1 MAGATDGSASS
12 TTLPLSVTEAVRV
25 VLAHARPQPV
35 LRVPL
40 GDAVGHILAAD
51 VRASIPL
58 PPWTN
63 AAMDGYAVRA
73 DDVRPARPEAPVSLR
88 VVSAIAA
95 GDTAAHPLQPGEAA
109 RIFTGAPIPAG
120 ADSVVRQ
127 EDTDRSG
134 ASVSIRDGRD
144 AGQNVRRQGADLAVG
159 DLALPRG
166 TIIGPHQLALLAS
179 LAVTHPLVHRRPR
192 VGVLG
197 TGDEV
202 IGLDHPEE
210 ILASRRLGNSNG
222 PAIEA
227 LVRESGGVAV
237 SLGLVGDDPVAIRE
251 RIAGATDVDLVLTAG
266 GVSVGDH
273 DHLRSVLLSLGAA
286 LLFTRVRVR
295 PGGPTSCGVL
305 PDGRLWIGL
314 PGNPVSALVT
324 FELFA
329 RPAIRAMMGDPA
341 PLRPRFRVILTEA
354 IRRNP
359 TLDMW
364 LRATFTRP
372 DDDGLPHAHLTG
384 PQGSGML
391 TSVARSQGLIEVPAG
406 EGALPG
412 GSTASALAW

>member
-1 MAGATDGSASS
+1 MVGATDDGPPS
-12 TTLPLSVTEAVRV
+12 TTQPLSVNEAARAVR
-25 VLAHARPQPV
+25 AHARPQPV

-40 GDAVGHILAAD
+40 VDAVGHILAAD
-51 VRASIPL
+51 VTAPIPL

-63 AAMDGYAVRA
+63 AGMDGYAVRA
-73 DDVRPARPEAPVSLR
+73 EDVRTARPDAPVSLR

-95 GDTAAHPLQPGEAA
+95 GDTAARPLQPGEAA

-127 EDTDRSG
+127 EDSDRGSET
-134 ASVSIRDGRD
+134 VSIRDGRD
-144 AGQNVRRQGADLAVG
+144 AGQNVRLQGADLALG

-179 LAVTHPLVHRRPR
+179 LAVTHPMVHRRPR

-202 IGLDHPEE
+202 IGLDHPED
-210 ILASRRLGNSNG
+210 ILSSRRLGNSNG

-251 RIAGATDVDLVLTAG
+251 RIAGAADVDLVLTAG

-273 DHLRSVLLSLGAA
+273 DHLRSVMLSLGAT

-314 PGNPVSALVT
+314 PGNPVSAMVT

-329 RPAIRAMMGDPA
+329 RPAIRTMMGDPS
-341 PLRPRFRVILTEA
+341 PLRPRFRVILEED

-372 DDDGLPHAHLTG
+372 NDDGLPHAQLTG

-391 TSVARSQGLIEVPAG
+391 TSVARSHGLIEVPAG
-406 EGALPG
+406 DGPLVA
-412 GSTASALAW
+412 GSTAIALAW